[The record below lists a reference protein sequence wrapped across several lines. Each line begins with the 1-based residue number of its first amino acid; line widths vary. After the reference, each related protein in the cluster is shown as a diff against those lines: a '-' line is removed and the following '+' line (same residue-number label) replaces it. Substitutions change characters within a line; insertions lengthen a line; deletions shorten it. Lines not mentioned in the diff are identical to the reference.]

1 MRLLVCFAFG
11 ILAEMTGTMHAGH
24 AWDFGLNYAFTR
36 QPVYPYA
43 QPFYAEH
50 RLLIRRRE

>member
-11 ILAEMTGTMHAGH
+11 ILAGMTGTMHAGH